1 MKKNFFYKQECRL
14 CKSKNLQ
21 LVLNLGNQ
29 PLANSYLKNIDDNEI
44 KYPLELMSCLNC
56 GHNQLSIVVDP
67 DILYKNYLYVSGT
80 PQTFHMHCQD
90 LANKYTEILNLREF
104 DLVVDIAGNDGTLL
118 SKFINQDRFINV
130 VSIDPAKNLANIARD
145 KGIDV
150 FSLFFNSKVAK
161 AVKNKYN
168 KKAKLITAQNV
179 FAHID
184 DLDEFMRGIDILL
197 DDDGILVLE
206 FPYAIDMFNRN
217 AFDTIYHEHLSY
229 FQLDSLEKFFLNKD
243 YNILGIN
250 YYKDIH
256 GGTIRLSIVKF
267 PVKNNISNKFKSEM
281 DEYQNLLMID
291 RLYTFEDKLNFAKR
305 VQSLKRQTLDL
316 FKQIYENG
324 EKIHFFG
331 AAAKFNTLSNFFID
345 DNYKINSL
353 CYDENHLKLN
363 LYLPGTHIKIEDPRF
378 IKFKDIDYLYI
389 GVWNFKDELIK
400 RIRENYQYAG
410 KFIIGIPNI
419 QII

>member
-150 FSLFFNSKVAK
+150 FSLFFNFNIV
-161 AVKNKYN
+161 
-168 KKAKLITAQNV
+168 
-179 FAHID
+179 
-184 DLDEFMRGIDILL
+184 LL
-197 DDDGILVLE
+197 FISNI
-206 FPYAIDMFNRN
+206 YFN
-217 AFDTIYHEHLSY
+217 H
-229 FQLDSLEKFFLNKD
+229 
-243 YNILGIN
+243 
-250 YYKDIH
+250 
-256 GGTIRLSIVKF
+256 
-267 PVKNNISNKFKSEM
+267 NNI
-281 DEYQNLLMID
+281 
-291 RLYTFEDKLNFAKR
+291 
-305 VQSLKRQTLDL
+305 
-316 FKQIYENG
+316 
-324 EKIHFFG
+324 
-331 AAAKFNTLSNFFID
+331 
-345 DNYKINSL
+345 
-353 CYDENHLKLN
+353 
-363 LYLPGTHIKIEDPRF
+363 
-378 IKFKDIDYLYI
+378 
-389 GVWNFKDELIK
+389 
-400 RIRENYQYAG
+400 
-410 KFIIGIPNI
+410 FIIIMKYI
-419 QII
+419 